1 VSKVLLR
8 GGTAAEWAAANPIL
22 AARECG
28 VETDTHRLKV
38 GDGVTAWATL
48 PYSSAISDSS
58 VTSAMIV
65 DGTIL
70 GTDIAS
76 GTVTSA
82 NIADGTIVNGDIS
95 ASASIV
101 GSRLAD
107 GAITPIKT
115 SAGYVAKTAL
125 YTPTNDDRVIDCT
138 SGTYTV
144 TLPTAAAQTGRTFV
158 IRNSGTGV
166 ITIGRTGSETIA
178 GAASQA
184 LAGYGSLEVV
194 SNGINWLVLRGQYAD
209 ETVGR
214 RIWNWN
220 HAYSTGGGWQLTYSD
235 TGMRTDTSMLASGWE
250 VLSTINY
257 LSRTGSLV
265 QYNAILQKTGTGQ
278 TVANADTIFTLP
290 AGFRPSTSHYRSI
303 TAWQTW
309 PTAGPTALNIA
320 NTGAAQYG
328 IATATGLTNPVLYI
342 NISFHTVDAWPAS
355 LPGSAY
361 GTIPL

>member
-1 VSKVLLR
+1 MSKVLLR
-8 GGTAAEWAAANPIL
+8 GGTAAEWTAANPIL

-38 GDGVTAWATL
+38 GDGATAWATL
-48 PYSSAISDSS
+48 PYSSAIADSS

-65 DGTIL
+65 DGTIVDA
-70 GTDIAS
+70 DI
-76 GTVTSA
+76 
-82 NIADGTIVNGDIS
+82 N
-95 ASASIV
+95 ASAAIV
-101 GSRLAD
+101 GSKLAN
-107 GAITPIKT
+107 GAITPIKQ

-125 YTPTNDDRVIDCT
+125 YTPTNDDRIIDCT

-144 TLPTAAAQTGRTFV
+144 TLPTAASQTGRTFI

-184 LAGYGSLEVV
+184 LAGYGFLEVV
-194 SNGINWLVLRGQYAD
+194 SNGTNWLVACGQYAD

-214 RIWNWN
+214 RVWNWN

-235 TGMRTDTSMLASGWE
+235 TGLRVDASMLASGWE
-250 VLSTINY
+250 VLSSINY
-257 LSRTGSLV
+257 LSRIGSLV

-278 TVANADTIFTLP
+278 TVANADTIFTFP
-290 AGFRPSTSHYRSI
+290 AGFRPSTEHYRSI

-309 PTAGPTALNIA
+309 PTAGPTALNVA
-320 NTGAAQYG
+320 STGAAMYA

-342 NISFHTVDAWPAS
+342 NLSFRTVDAWPAS
-355 LPGSAY
+355 LPGSAS
-361 GTIPL
+361 GSIPL